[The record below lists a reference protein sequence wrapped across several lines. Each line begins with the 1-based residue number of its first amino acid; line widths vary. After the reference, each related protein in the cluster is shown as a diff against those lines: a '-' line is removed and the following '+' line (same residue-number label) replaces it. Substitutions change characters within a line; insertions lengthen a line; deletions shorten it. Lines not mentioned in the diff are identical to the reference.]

1 MYRYIRSAN
10 NIKSHIILNTPE
22 DVRDLVEKY
31 IDVTCTNFIKHDDM
45 KYHSHIIE
53 IPSDE
58 LLYDSY
64 IKEKEEWGVE
74 ASLYNSTFLSA
85 VKYWGTPSSYKKIKE
100 HLGKIIHY
108 YDGRDF
114 RTSYDVIEALAEQI
128 KSSKLEPYPISIEV
142 KPASVLIR
150 FRKTQLK
157 NLDLEQINSNIDKYI
172 ESLESLPLV
181 GKVYTDHAYIADDFL
196 TGVNLRPYYIK
207 VVPKANVR

>member
-1 MYRYIRSAN
+1 
-10 NIKSHIILNTPE
+10 
-22 DVRDLVEKY
+22 
-31 IDVTCTNFIKHDDM
+31 M

-64 IKEKEEWGVE
+64 NKGKERWGSE

-100 HLGKIIHY
+100 HLGELIDY

-150 FRKTQLK
+150 FRKTQLR
-157 NLDLEQINSNIDKYI
+157 NLDLEQINSNINKYI
-172 ESLESLPLV
+172 ESLEFLPLV
-181 GKVYTDHAYIADDFL
+181 GKVFTDHAYIPEDFL
-196 TGVNLRPYYIK
+196 TRPNLNPYYIK
-207 VVPKANVR
+207 VVPRANAR